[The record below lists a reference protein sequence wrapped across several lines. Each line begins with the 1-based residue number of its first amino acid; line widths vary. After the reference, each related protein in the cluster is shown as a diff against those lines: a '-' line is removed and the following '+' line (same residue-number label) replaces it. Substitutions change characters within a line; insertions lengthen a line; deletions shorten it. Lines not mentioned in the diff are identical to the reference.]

1 MRNKI
6 LVSIVVVICIIAS
19 VVIPVCA
26 LAATNET
33 ADTVAKE
40 VLPEESVVTTNSE
53 AYIPS
58 ENNIQ
63 EIILEDS
70 DYERVESEDI
80 KTLEAEIEKCQ
91 EFKNQAHAMAEGA
104 RGLGYAED
112 HPIIKLAQSEWK
124 KAHENVEYYE
134 QKINTL
140 KEKEEAKWAQ
150 KMAEYPEATQVWRY
164 MKSLGW
170 NDYVCAGIM
179 GNIMAEC
186 AGQTLNLQVTISGN
200 GYYGMCQWNKAYR
213 EEVWGADL
221 QGQCDFLRD
230 SIKYEIDTFG
240 YAYKKGFKFD
250 TFLNMTNERDAAL
263 AFAKSYER
271 CGSGSYGIR
280 QNNATKAYN
289 YFVN

>member
-6 LVSIVVVICIIAS
+6 LVSVLVIACIVASII
-19 VVIPVCA
+19 VPVCA
-26 LAATNET
+26 LAAPDSTNT
-33 ADTVAKE
+33 LKA
-40 VLPEESVVTTNSE
+40 LPEESVVTTNSE

-63 EIILEDS
+63 EVILE
-70 DYERVESEDI
+70 DYERVKSDDI
-80 KTLEAEIEKCQ
+80 KPLEAEIEKCQ
-91 EFKNQAHAMAEGA
+91 EFQNQAYAMAEGA
-104 RGLGYAED
+104 RGLGYSED
-112 HPIIKLAQSEWK
+112 HPIIVLAKSEWE
-124 KAHENVEYYE
+124 KAHNNIEYYKTE
-134 QKINTL
+134 VNTL
-140 KEKEEAKWAQ
+140 KEKEEAKWAK
-150 KMAEYPEATQVWRY
+150 KMAEYPEATQIWRY
-164 MKSLGW
+164 MKDLGW
-170 NDYVCAGIM
+170 NDYVCAGII

-200 GYYGMCQWNKAYR
+200 GYYGMCQWNKAYC

-221 QGQCDFLRD
+221 KGQCDFLRD

-240 YAYKKGFKFD
+240 YAYQKGFKFD

-271 CGSGSYGIR
+271 CGSGSYGVR